1 MRISALRRIVLGLGL
16 ALLLAGAA
24 CAAPP
29 TPMLWKATKGGTTIY
44 LLGSLHILLPSD
56 YPLSKDVDDA
66 YRQASR
72 LVFEVPPADMNP
84 IAVLGP
90 TAKYGMYLA
99 GDKSLHGDLNP
110 ALWQR
115 MAAYARQNG
124 LSEGVIDRMRPWL
137 AALTVF
143 SVELKKLG
151 YDPDSGLDKHFM
163 NQALADHK
171 ATRGFETI
179 EQQMQILA
187 STSQSDQVHDLTE
200 MLDKL
205 PDFPSEMG
213 RLHGTWRSGDTAGM
227 YREEIKEFKGHP
239 EAERKLLEDR
249 NHAWIP
255 KIEQI
260 VASDPGNTLVIVG
273 ALHML
278 GPEGLVQLLQREGFK
293 VERVCTGCKNIH

>member
-1 MRISALRRIVLGLGL
+1 MRMSRLRRCVVGLGL
-16 ALLLAGAA
+16 ALLLTGAA

-66 YRQASR
+66 YRQSSR

-84 IAVLGP
+84 IAVMGP

-99 GDKSLHGDLNP
+99 ADKSLHGDLDP

-115 MAAYARQNG
+115 MATYARQNG
-124 LSEGVIDRMRPWL
+124 LSAGVIDRMRPWL

-163 NQALADHK
+163 DQALADHK
-171 ATRGFETI
+171 ATGGFETI
-179 EQQMQILA
+179 EQQMQILS

-205 PDFPSEMG
+205 PKFPSEMG
-213 RLHGTWRSGDTAGM
+213 RLHGSWRSGDTASM

-260 VASDPGNTLVIVG
+260 VASGPGDTLVIVG

-278 GPEGLVQLLQREGFK
+278 GPEGLVHLLQQEGFK